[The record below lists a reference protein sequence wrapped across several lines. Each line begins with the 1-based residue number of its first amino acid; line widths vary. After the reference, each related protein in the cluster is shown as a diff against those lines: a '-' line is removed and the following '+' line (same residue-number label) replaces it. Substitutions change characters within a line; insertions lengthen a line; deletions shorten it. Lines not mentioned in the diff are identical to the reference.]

1 MNRVCMLVRELFLLK
16 KDLSFLGIS
25 WRTII
30 YRKYD
35 KFHVKIQPE
44 RIYVREL
51 SEGTFRVLHFA
62 LLSIDLFLFFF
73 FFFIQYLP
81 MDIEPFSYFFFFFYF
96 MMDNIYDVYD
106 FSSSKATK
114 YQRLFSLMS
123 CCISFVWEKLS
134 N

>member
-1 MNRVCMLVRELFLLK
+1 MKNCMVCYCNCMYRCINVYRCVSRYLGIYKVIEANVNREIWIVCMLVHELFLLK

-51 SEGTFRVLHFA
+51 SEGTFRALYFA
-62 LLSIDLFLFFF
+62 LLRLIFFYFF
-73 FFFIQYLP
+73 FFFIRYLAVHVRL
-81 MDIEPFSYFFFFFYF
+81 FSYYFFFF
-96 MMDNIYDVYD
+96 I
-106 FSSSKATK
+106 
-114 YQRLFSLMS
+114 L
-123 CCISFVWEKLS
+123 W
-134 N
+134 

>member
-73 FFFIQYLP
+73 FFSFNISLW
-81 MDIEPFSYFFFFFYF
+81 ISSHFLIFFFFLFYDGQYIWCVWF
-96 MMDNIYDVYD
+96 FV
-106 FSSSKATK
+106 FEKSTK

>member
-51 SEGTFRVLHFA
+51 SEGTFRVL
-62 LLSIDLFLFFF
+62 LFFPLIFFYFF

-81 MDIEPFSYFFFFFYF
+81 MDIEPFSYFFFFFILWWTIY
-96 MMDNIYDVYD
+96 MMCMIFRLRKINEI
-106 FSSSKATK
+106 SKIIFINELLHFV
-114 YQRLFSLMS
+114 RLRE
-123 CCISFVWEKLS
+123 II
-134 N
+134 

>member
-73 FFFIQYLP
+73 FFIQYLP
-81 MDIEPFSYFFFFFYF
+81 MDIEPFSYFFFFLFYDGQYIWCVWF
-96 MMDNIYDVYD
+96 FV
-106 FSSSKATK
+106 FEKSTK